1 MVGLIP
7 ANSLVIHGCSYS
19 WALILHA
26 SFEYVEHTYVH
37 SNIHVHVDSI
47 KLYPEPLK

>member
-7 ANSLVIHGCSYS
+7 VNSLVMHGCSYS

-26 SFEYVEHTYVH
+26 YIEYVEHILH
-37 SNIHVHVDSI
+37 SNIHIHIDSI